1 VTPVPRPFS
10 PLLISCPFCPYLLPY
25 FKYIPKSIRHIS
37 PQRIVPQSSSLST
50 FQTLSHPPIHPH
62 PPNPRPSTRL
72 PHPHAGKVSV
82 RKMLIT
88 QIVVDALQMSASL
101 PRYFLEGECFRM
113 RWWKV
118 VVGLI
123 VIDWVE
129 VSMVTRWRR

>member
-1 VTPVPRPFS
+1 
-10 PLLISCPFCPYLLPY
+10 
-25 FKYIPKSIRHIS
+25 
-37 PQRIVPQSSSLST
+37 
-50 FQTLSHPPIHPH
+50 
-62 PPNPRPSTRL
+62 
-72 PHPHAGKVSV
+72 
-82 RKMLIT
+82 
-88 QIVVDALQMSASL
+88 MSASL